1 VAGVLASVATF
12 ALVGLDS
19 SEVTVEV
26 DVRRGLPVFTVV
38 AIRAMMRTRDNNAA
52 TSAARPGLQ
61 VEKKTVPRRPS
72 RNVIDPSVAQR

>member
-1 VAGVLASVATF
+1 MAPETCTEKTG
-12 ALVGLDS
+12 
-19 SEVTVEV
+19 
-26 DVRRGLPVFTVV
+26 RYPVFTVV
-38 AIRAMMRTRDNNAA
+38 AIRAMMPTRDNNAA